1 MKEVKIP
8 IRKLQSISKEVA
20 KRREHMVMAFPLTM
34 KPNAQENKTKEKN
47 SSSGGSGGDGN
58 GSDGNGSSSNNNI
71 TEELRKVRVSI

>member
-20 KRREHMVMAFPLTM
+20 KRREHMVMVFPLTM

-47 SSSGGSGGDGN
+47 GSSSSDGN
-58 GSDGNGSSSNNNI
+58 GSDGNGSNNNNI